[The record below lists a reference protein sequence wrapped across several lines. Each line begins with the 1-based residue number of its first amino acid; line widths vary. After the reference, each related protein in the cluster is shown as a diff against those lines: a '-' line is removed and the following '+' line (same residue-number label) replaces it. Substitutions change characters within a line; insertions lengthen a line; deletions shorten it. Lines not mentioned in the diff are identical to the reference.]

1 MDQKCI
7 KMDQKCKKMD
17 QKCTKMDQTIKNDS
31 CFIEQTVQC
40 CASPVSSVGRD
51 RSDSAGCGEI
61 VGIAENPANNPHYT
75 NKHVKEAG

>member
-1 MDQKCI
+1 M
-7 KMDQKCKKMD
+7 
-17 QKCTKMDQTIKNDS
+17 

-40 CASPVSSVGRD
+40 CASPVSSAGRD